1 MKKIVMATLL
11 MAMTGVAS
19 AQVTLSGK
27 ASMFVDRTDVNG
39 TANTQMVTEPTSNVA
54 ISVSEKLGNGFTAR
68 AVVETSINGNTID
81 GVGTKLG
88 DRQRTVGLDTPFGS
102 VDLGR
107 NVHGHFLA
115 ITTNDVFGTMY
126 GSVAG
131 DVHNLRGLRMSDG
144 VFVRLSPVK
153 AISVGVDRTQTAGP
167 ETTVYSL
174 GTNLGP
180 VSAVATQFEAGVEKT
195 TVVGLGT
202 KFKGTQL
209 HYVFSD
215 EKGAVEGKGHLV
227 GAAQRIGAITA
238 KASYGEND
246 RDVKAYAVGA
256 DYHFSKR
263 TELTLAYRNVDGAT
277 TDVKSVGLGL
287 THRF

>member
-27 ASMFVDRTDVNG
+27 ASTFVDRTEVNG
-39 TANTQMVTEPTSNVA
+39 TANTAMVTEPTSNVA
-54 ISVSEKLGNGFTAR
+54 ITVSEKLGNGLTAR
-68 AVVETSINGNTID
+68 AVLETSLSGNTID

-88 DRQRTVGLDTPFGS
+88 DRQRTVGLESSFGS
-102 VDLGR
+102 IDLGR

-115 ITTNDVFGTMY
+115 ITTNDVFGTLY

-144 VFVRLSPVK
+144 MFVRFSPVK
-153 AISVGVDRTQTAGP
+153 TISVGVDRTQTAGP
-167 ETTVYSL
+167 ETTVYSV
-174 GTNLGP
+174 GTNIGP
-180 VSAVATQFEAGVEKT
+180 LSAVATHFEADAEKT
-195 TVVGLGT
+195 TVVGLGA
-202 KFKGTQL
+202 KVKGTQL

-215 EKGAVEGKGHLV
+215 EKGAAEGKGHLV
-227 GAAQRIGAITA
+227 GAAQRVGNITA
-238 KASYGEND
+238 KASYGKND
-246 RDVKAYAVGA
+246 RDVTAYAVGA

-263 TELTLAYRNVDGAT
+263 TELTLAYRNVDTLT
-277 TDVKSVGLGL
+277 TDIKAVGLGL